1 MSGQNIS
8 VVTTG
13 TTNVCIIQNAFT
25 IDEVEVMAV
34 R

>member
-1 MSGQNIS
+1 MEYG
-8 VVTTG
+8 TYKTG

>member
-1 MSGQNIS
+1 MEYG
-8 VVTTG
+8 TCKTG
-13 TTNVCIIQNAFT
+13 TTDVCIIQNAFT